1 MNIKHVPINDV
12 ADMGFKNYFAL
23 CTFVRT
29 VHE

>member
-1 MNIKHVPINDV
+1 MNIKYVPINDV

-23 CTFVRT
+23 FTSVRM